1 MDSEKFMLQ
10 LIGAYGKTEDEIRQ
24 LNSAHTEWQKRHKD
38 VKNARDLKK
47 LIEYLGFFCEAV
59 RSIEEDICKKTEL
72 NSDEATDVL
81 TNILTGLA
89 VYAKS
94 IQDSCDY
101 IRTSIL
107 DIETFE
113 NLILTLTTERD
124 NLRIEKETIKDNATK
139 IADLGEKYKALS
151 KKQAEELETLGTERD
166 NLSSDLETCKAE
178 IETRNAEIEKL
189 RSENAAFSDD
199 IHDLGTKNGNLQAEN
214 AQLTDEVAA
223 LRAEIEKLRSEVE
236 LHRSE
241 SINLRLE
248 NGTFRTNNGKLY
260 AENADLLSKI
270 SEQRAEIDRLHSELA
285 DIVPKY
291 AKTGIQ
297 NDKLRSELAQ
307 ITAERDE
314 ITEKYENSRTAAQR
328 NWDKGKAAMAEARRL
343 AREEGIH
350 RKYTRHKPVY
360 EDKYGKM
367 VRKMYAV
374 FGKSYREISEETG
387 ISQGAVARLL
397 QAGGLTG
404 DAKGKYVEYNGEL
417 VLRTEAPAD
426 FVAALTPKKRG
437 RPRKNTGTAPA
448 PAPVE
453 LQNPFNSDENPPIE
467 GQLTFN
473 PVNNK

>member
-1 MDSEKFMLQ
+1 MDSEKYILQ

-24 LNSAHTEWQKRHKD
+24 LNAAYTKWQKHHKD

-81 TNILTGLA
+81 TNILSGLA

-94 IQDSCDY
+94 IQDACEY
-101 IRTSIL
+101 IRISIL

-113 NLILTLTTERD
+113 NLVSTLTTERD
-124 NLRIEKETIKDNATK
+124 ELRAKNENIREQFTK
-139 IADLGEKYKALS
+139 ISDLGKKYKALS
-151 KKQAEELETLGTERD
+151 DKQADDLATLGAERD
-166 NLSSDLETCKAE
+166 KLSSDLETC
-178 IETRNAEIEKL
+178 NAEIEKL

-214 AQLTDEVAA
+214 AQLTGEVEA
-223 LRAEIEKLRSEVE
+223 LRSEIEKLRSEVE

-270 SEQRAEIDRLHSELA
+270 SEQRAEIEKLRSEMA

-307 ITAERDE
+307 ITSERDE
-314 ITEKYENSRTAAQR
+314 IAEKYENSRTAAQR

-350 RKYTRHKPVY
+350 RKYTKHKDAY
-360 EDKYGKM
+360 EEKYGKM

-374 FGKSYREISEETG
+374 LGKSYREIQSETG
-387 ISQGAVARLL
+387 LSLNSIARLL
-397 QAGGLTG
+397 KLGNLDGSSRGQ
-404 DAKGKYVEYNGEL
+404 YVEYKGEL

-426 FVAALTPKKRG
+426 VVAALTPKKRG